1 VFALRTALAAI
12 AGATLAACVS
22 VADAPLA
29 GTRFERMR
37 AFDAPAA
44 RQGVAIDADHF
55 YAIGNRR
62 IEKYTR
68 NGQRVSTWEEE
79 ETGPIV
85 HLNSGIVLDGALYCA
100 HSNYPEIPMVSSI
113 EVFDADTLSH
123 RGSHAFG
130 IFAGSATWVDRHDG
144 HWWVAFA
151 NYEGRGGVPGKGP
164 DWTTLVQFDSD
175 WRRVGAYVF
184 PPELVDR
191 FAGRSNSGG
200 AFGADGRIYATGHDA
215 PEVYVLRLPRAG
227 ATLELV
233 DILPAPIAGQ
243 GIAWDPME
251 ENVLWGIVKSARQ
264 VVVTRLAP
272 PQS

>member
-1 VFALRTALAAI
+1 
-12 AGATLAACVS
+12 
-22 VADAPLA
+22 
-29 GTRFERMR
+29 
-37 AFDAPAA
+37 
-44 RQGVAIDADHF
+44 
-55 YAIGNRR
+55 
-62 IEKYTR
+62 
-68 NGQRVSTWEEE
+68 
-79 ETGPIV
+79 
-85 HLNSGIVLDGALYCA
+85 
-100 HSNYPEIPMVSSI
+100 
-113 EVFDADTLSH
+113 
-123 RGSHAFG
+123 
-130 IFAGSATWVDRHDG
+130 VD
-144 HWWVAFA
+144 
-151 NYEGRGGVPGKGP
+151 
-164 DWTTLVQFDSD
+164 
-175 WRRVGAYVF
+175 
-184 PPELVDR
+184 